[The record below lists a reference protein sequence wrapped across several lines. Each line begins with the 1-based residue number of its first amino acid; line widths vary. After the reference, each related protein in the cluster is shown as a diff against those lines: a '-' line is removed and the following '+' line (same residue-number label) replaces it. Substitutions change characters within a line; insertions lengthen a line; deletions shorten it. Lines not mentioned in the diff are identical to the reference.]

1 MLCNQ
6 FSIFIVFLKLH
17 AGQVTRK
24 KFRLIAIEKDL
35 QFLEEEGFPLP
46 ETISLDQW
54 EQLMLLENTFARNK
68 YFDVMLTENNLE
80 PLKDE
85 QFEKILED
93 DKSRIGPLRLD
104 QEVRQL
110 WLFEILLKIPF
121 FLKFI
126 LKSIPSISK
135 FFLRD
140 VFVVSISP
148 ALYYRLV
155 FWTFAQKLKVKK
167 TKTQA
172 QKTQNSRI
180 FCPKLKIPAIFS
192 ETQEGF

>member
-68 YFDVMLTENNLE
+68 YFDVMFTENNLE

-93 DKSRIGPLRLD
+93 DKSRVGPLRLD

-110 WLFEILLKIPF
+110 
-121 FLKFI
+121 
-126 LKSIPSISK
+126 
-135 FFLRD
+135 
-140 VFVVSISP
+140 
-148 ALYYRLV
+148 
-155 FWTFAQKLKVKK
+155 
-167 TKTQA
+167 
-172 QKTQNSRI
+172 
-180 FCPKLKIPAIFS
+180 
-192 ETQEGF
+192 

>member
-1 MLCNQ
+1 MIPKKMGWPIGHSTVMLCNQ

-68 YFDVMLTENNLE
+68 YFDVMFTENNLE

-93 DKSRIGPLRLD
+93 DKSRVGPLRLD

-110 WLFEILLKIPF
+110 WLFAKNSSLSKACTSSFHQVMSLDFALQTREFVIKIRR
-121 FLKFI
+121 K
-126 LKSIPSISK
+126 
-135 FFLRD
+135 
-140 VFVVSISP
+140 
-148 ALYYRLV
+148 
-155 FWTFAQKLKVKK
+155 
-167 TKTQA
+167 
-172 QKTQNSRI
+172 
-180 FCPKLKIPAIFS
+180 
-192 ETQEGF
+192 

>member
-1 MLCNQ
+1 MAKKLR
-6 FSIFIVFLKLH
+6 FSLITQQGGSLRLLKPAPKPLKNSLSYAISLTFFIGFLH

-35 QFLEEEGFPLP
+35 QYLEEEGFPLP

-68 YFDVMLTENNLE
+68 YFDVMFTENNLE

-110 WLFEILLKIPF
+110 WLFLSQIPL
-121 FLKFI
+121 FLKFAHNHFI
-126 LKSIPSISK
+126 
-135 FFLRD
+135 
-140 VFVVSISP
+140 
-148 ALYYRLV
+148 
-155 FWTFAQKLKVKK
+155 KL
-167 TKTQA
+167 
-172 QKTQNSRI
+172 
-180 FCPKLKIPAIFS
+180 
-192 ETQEGF
+192 E